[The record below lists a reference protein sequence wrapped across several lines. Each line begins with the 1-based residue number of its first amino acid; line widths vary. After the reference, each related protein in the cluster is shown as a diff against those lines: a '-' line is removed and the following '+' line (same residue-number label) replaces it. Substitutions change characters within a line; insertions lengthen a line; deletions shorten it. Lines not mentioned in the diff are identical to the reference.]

1 MDKRWVPKSKRI
13 DKVAAAA
20 NECNAAA
27 FAVLYDHADA
37 ADDLLLRCL
46 AMLQIQ
52 CWYLPFNAERGKLA
66 DLLRDLKA
74 ALGEENQK
82 GEIDEIR

>member
-37 ADDLLLRCL
+37 ADDLLWRCL
-46 AMLQIQ
+46 AMLQKQ
-52 CWYLPFNAERGKLA
+52 LWFTAFDVERSKAA

-74 ALGEENQK
+74 ALGEP
-82 GEIDEIR
+82 